1 MSQRMGLVN
10 ALRSAGRPQVHPLN
24 KDFEVLPLIN
34 SAVFSLKTVSSMI
47 RIFFLIKLNY
57 QCYCYYLRE

>member
-1 MSQRMGLVN
+1 MGLVN

-34 SAVFSLKTVSSMI
+34 SAVFSLKTVSLYDKN
-47 RIFFLIKLNY
+47 FFFNKIKLSVV
-57 QCYCYYLRE
+57 LLLFEEK